1 MKFEDC
7 FLCKKPMVEG
17 DTVGGFTFKD
27 KQGKQGQSI
36 GHLLCIL
43 AAKKI
48 LAEESDGSA

>member
-1 MKFEDC
+1 MTLGDC
-7 FLCKKPMVEG
+7 FFCKKPMVEG

-27 KQGKQGQSI
+27 KQGKEGQNL